1 MIHCLHFF
9 ILYYNIN
16 YFIIMYRY
24 LVCENQKN
32 VAVHCPS
39 TAWVISMEIKNGN
52 GIITTRVPHNHLPP
66 NVDISMVH
74 LRRSI
79 GVAGTST
86 GNLATSIRQ
95 IYNRE
100 VVL

>member
-1 MIHCLHFF
+1 M
-9 ILYYNIN
+9 
-16 YFIIMYRY
+16 
-24 LVCENQKN
+24 CENQKN

-39 TAWVISMEIKNGN
+39 TAWVRTTDIKKGN
-52 GIITTRVPHNHLPP
+52 GDIMTRLQHNHFPP
-66 NVDISMVH
+66 NVDIQMVH

-79 GVAGTST
+79 GLAGTST